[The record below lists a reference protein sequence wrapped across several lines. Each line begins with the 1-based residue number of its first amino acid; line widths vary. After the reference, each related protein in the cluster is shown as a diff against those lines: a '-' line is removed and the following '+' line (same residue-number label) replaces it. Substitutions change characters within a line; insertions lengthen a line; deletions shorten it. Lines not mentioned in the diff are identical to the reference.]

1 MRISLRRLVPLLV
14 ISATITCVD
23 APTGPRASSGTAT
36 FAISPTFSKSATQAK
51 AMYSAAGFEIDH
63 VRLLI
68 TRPPSVVVKDTTV
81 AYTVGQGDLP
91 LELNVIGPV
100 GEELTVQL
108 DYLAGT
114 VVLYSGTTTV
124 KTVSLITPANQVPQT
139 VIVIDA
145 VGPGFDAAAVS
156 VTPSS
161 GLFPT
166 TGTVAFTAKAF
177 TAAETEIQGALF
189 GWSVDDATVATIDAT
204 GLLHPTTKGGP
215 IKVRATTLNGVFGEV
230 TVGIQIPASA
240 ATKLAFAV
248 QPTTVVAGV
257 VISPAVQVVAQ
268 DANGSTVTGFN
279 GAISLGLGTNLGGA
293 TLGGTVTANAVN
305 GVATFNTL
313 TLNAAANGYTLVA
326 TSTGLTQAISSSF
339 NVTGGAATAL
349 EFVVQPSNTT
359 QGATISPPVQV
370 RIRNA
375 LGATVNTATNIVT
388 IAIGTNP
395 GGSTLS
401 GNPQAAAVAGVA
413 TFSTLSLSNLGNG
426 YTLTVSATGLTGA
439 TSTAFNI
446 AAPAIATRSW
456 TGVVS
461 TSWTDPAN
469 WAPAGVPTV
478 SDSVVI
484 VSGGFSPTIS
494 ANVNVRAL
502 VVQAGAVLT
511 VGAVQLFPSPGKIT
525 NQGTLNLN
533 GSILL
538 GALENQATTVVQ
550 GAVAAA
556 GAITNAA
563 GAFLKVQGAGG
574 LGAAALV
581 GSTGIIN
588 SGVLELTDVTAS
600 YGAVISAGGTLTNTA
615 TGTISALQGAGGDR
629 DISGAIDNQGTIA
642 ITSTSGV
649 DFVQSG
655 TSSNNSGTISVTNG
669 DFRIV
674 QGVATDAFTNTGTIT
689 IASGR
694 KWQVTGG
701 ALNVATG
708 TTSGAGTLVLQ
719 GVALTMTTASMT
731 APLTV
736 NAATTIVGGTL
747 TIPSGQELILVGST
761 FSSSIVVQGTL
772 TARQTNSI
780 IGTLTIGSGSTLRA
794 LGIGAVG
801 ALTVANGFTNNGTIQ
816 LTDSV
821 ASYGASLTVTSG
833 QLVNP
838 AGGQVQAIQ
847 GSNGTRTLA
856 AELNNAGTIA
866 VSGSQGLTLNKAG
879 AAHTNSGA
887 INVTSGNFTVTQT
900 IAGSFTNT
908 GTISVPTGRTVT
920 VTGGTATLGDNLVTG
935 AGSIDLNAVALSF
948 IPRTTFPV
956 ITSDAATTFNG
967 GTLTVGVGEQ
977 LTFVSSVVS
986 SNVVVD
992 GMLTMRRTNSITGT
1006 VSNAAGSTLRAFGLT
1021 SSGDL
1026 TIANGFTNNGT
1037 IQLTDSVASYG
1048 ASLKITTGQ
1057 LVNPAAGQIQPLQG
1071 ANGSRLLGAEL
1082 NNAGTIVIS
1091 GTQGMTLNKAA
1102 AAHANAGAINLTTGN
1117 LTVTQSAGGSF
1128 TNTGTMSVSTGRTL
1142 TVTGGAAVLGD
1153 NLVTGAGSVDLNAVA
1168 LSFTPRTSFPV
1179 ITSDAATVFNGGTL
1193 TIGASEEL
1201 TFVSSTISSNV
1212 SVSGKLTMRRTN
1224 SITGTFTNVVG
1235 SFLRA
1240 FGLTSSG
1247 DLTIAS
1253 GFTNNG
1259 TIQLTDSVASYGASL
1274 IITTGTLTNP
1284 AAGSI
1289 IPLQG
1294 SNGARTITAQLD
1306 NAGTITIGNAQG
1318 LTINKTAAAHTNSG
1332 SISLSSGDLTVTQTA
1347 GGSFTNT
1354 GAITVPTG
1362 RTLTI
1367 TGGSATLGNNLVT
1380 GTGSVVLTGV
1390 ALSFTPR
1397 TSFPVITSDAATV
1410 FNSGTL
1416 TIGST
1421 EELTFVSSTI
1431 SSNVAVSGK
1440 LTMRRTN
1447 SITGTFT
1454 NVVGSFL
1461 RAFGLTSSGDLTIA
1475 NGFTNNGTIQLTD
1488 SVASYGASLIVT
1500 TGTLT
1505 NPAAG
1510 SIIPLQGSNGVR
1522 TLAAQLSNAGTITI
1536 GNTQGMTINRT
1547 AAAHTN
1553 NGTINLSTGNL
1564 TLTQSGGGSFT
1575 TTGSIIVPAGRT
1587 LSITGG
1593 TATLGAA
1600 LVTGQGSLTLTGVA
1614 VSFDPRSNFPVI
1626 TSDAATVF
1634 NGGTLAIADT
1644 VDLTF
1649 VSSTI
1654 SSNVTLNGMLTMRR
1668 TNSITGTLTKGAFST
1683 LRAFGLT
1690 SSGDLTIA
1698 NGFTNNGTIQL
1709 TDSVASYGA
1718 SLIVTNGTLTNPVG
1732 GSIQPLQASNGART
1746 LAAQLSNAGTVTING
1761 SQGMTLNKTGAVHT
1775 SSGAINLTTGNLTIT
1790 QSTGGSFTTTGTMS
1804 VPTGRTLTITGGTAT
1819 LGNNLVT
1826 GIGTVDLNGVA
1837 LSFTP
1842 RTTFPVITS
1851 DAATVFNGG
1860 TLTVGAGEQ
1869 LTFVSSTISSNVSL
1883 SGTLTMR
1890 RTNSITG
1897 TFSNVG
1903 GSFLRAFGLTSSGD
1917 LTIANGFTNN
1927 GTIMLTDSV
1936 ASYGANL
1943 IVTTGTLT
1951 NAAAGSIQPQQGSNG
1966 ARSLTAN
1973 LTNNGT
1979 ITISNTQGITI
1990 AGQFNNTNAFNI
2002 TGNQTVNISKAGAA
2016 HTNTGTISL
2025 PSITSGTLNIGAAST
2040 TQTFTN
2046 TGTVSVGA
2054 GRTLAL
2060 LGNTAFTNGV
2070 GGTYTGP
2077 SGGTLNVAST
2087 STFTNAGTI
2096 APGGVNTVG
2105 TMNYIGTWNPGA
2117 SGAITFDQ
2125 NTSSADQIAIT
2136 GNATLGGSM
2145 TAAWLQPTNTITF
2158 TLMSFTG
2165 TRLGAFSST
2174 TYASGCIAG
2183 PPTGNFQTACTGA
2196 F

>member
-1 MRISLRRLVPLLV
+1 MRIALRRLVPLLV

-23 APTGPRASSGTAT
+23 SPTGPSASSGTTT
-36 FAISPTFSKSATQAK
+36 FAISPTFSKSANQAK
-51 AMYSAAGFEIDH
+51 AMYAAAGFEIDH

-68 TRPPSVVVKDTTV
+68 TRPPSVVVKDTAV

-108 DYLAGT
+108 DYLAGA

-124 KTVSLITPANQVPQT
+124 KTVSLITPANQVPQA

-145 VGPGFDAAAVS
+145 VGPGFDAASVT

-161 GLFPT
+161 GSFPT
-166 TGTVAFTAKAF
+166 SAPIAFTAKAF
-177 TAAETEIQGALF
+177 TAAAAEIQGALF

-204 GLLHPTTKGGP
+204 GLLHPTAKGGP
-215 IKVRATTLNGVFGEV
+215 IKVRATTLNGVFGEA
-230 TVGIQIPASA
+230 TVAIQIPASA

-248 QPTTVVAGV
+248 QPTAVVAGA

-279 GAISLGLGTNLGGA
+279 GAISLALGTNLGGA

-305 GVATFNTL
+305 GVATFNAL

-326 TSTGLTQAISSSF
+326 TSTGLTQATSSAF

-370 RIRNA
+370 RIKNA

-395 GGSTLS
+395 GGSTLG

-413 TFSTLSLSNLGNG
+413 TFSTLSLNNLGNG

-439 TSTAFNI
+439 TSSTFNI
-446 AAPAIATRSW
+446 AAPAAATRSW

-469 WAPAGVPTV
+469 WSPAGVPTV

-484 VSGGFSPTIS
+484 VSGGFSPTIA

-511 VGAVQLFPSPGKIT
+511 VGGVQLFPSPGKIT

-533 GSILL
+533 ASILL
-538 GALENQATTVVQ
+538 GALDNQGTMVVQ
-550 GAVAAA
+550 GAVATA
-556 GAITNAA
+556 GAITNAS
-563 GAFLKVQGAGG
+563 GASLKLQGANGVS
-574 LGAAALV
+574 AALV
-581 GSTGIIN
+581 GSTEITN
-588 SGVLELTDVTAS
+588 SGSIELTETAFGT
-600 YGAVISAGGTLTNTA
+600 GASLSAGGSITNTP
-615 TGTISALQGAGGDR
+615 TGTIAAPQGQSGPR
-629 DISGAIDNQGTIA
+629 TISGSLDNQGTIS
-642 ITSTSGV
+642 ITGTQGLS
-649 DFVQSG
+649 FVQSG
-655 TSSNNSGTISVTNG
+655 TMMTNSGTINVTSGNLTSVLGT
-669 DFRIV
+669 V
-674 QGVATDAFTNTGTIT
+674 TDVFTNTGTIA
-689 IASGR
+689 IGGGK
-694 KWQVTGG
+694 KWSVTGG
-701 ALNVATG
+701 TLNLSSGSVTG
-708 TTSGAGTLVLQ
+708 ASGTVELI
-719 GVALTMTTASMT
+719 GVALNMTPA
-731 APLTV
+731 AVAVPLTM
-736 NAATTIVGGTL
+736 NATTTIVGGTL
-747 TIPSGQELILVGST
+747 TIPSGQELVLLSST
-761 FSSSIVVQGTL
+761 FSSSIVLQGTL
-772 TARQTNSI
+772 TARRTNSI
-780 IGTLTIGSGSTLRA
+780 TGAFSNASGSVLRA
-794 LGIGAVG
+794 LGISSSGD
-801 ALTVANGFTNNGTIQ
+801 LTIANGFTNNGTIQ

-821 ASYGASLTVTSG
+821 ASYGASLTVTNG
-833 QLVNP
+833 ELVNP
-838 AGGQVQAIQ
+838 AAGQIQSLQ
-847 GSNGTRTLA
+847 GSNGARKLA
-856 AELNNAGTIA
+856 TQLNNAGTIA
-866 VSGSQGLTLNKAG
+866 ISGSQGLTLNKAD

-908 GTISVPTGRTVT
+908 GTISVPTSRTMT
-920 VTGGTATLGDNLVTG
+920 LTGGTATLGDNLVTG
-935 AGSIDLNAVALSF
+935 AGSVDLNAVALSF
-948 IPRTTFPV
+948 MPRTTFPV
-956 ITSDAATTFNG
+956 ITSDAATVFNG
-967 GTLTVGVGEQ
+967 GTLTVGAGEQ
-977 LTFVSSVVS
+977 LTFVSAVVS
-986 SNVVVD
+986 SNVVVN
-992 GMLTMRRTNSITGT
+992 GMLTMRRTNSVTGT
-1006 VSNAAGSTLRAFGLT
+1006 FSNAAGSTLRAFGIS

-1048 ASLKITTGQ
+1048 ASLTITTGQ

-1071 ANGSRLLGAEL
+1071 SNGSRLLAAEL

-1091 GTQGMTLNKAA
+1091 GSQGMTLNKTG

-1117 LTVTQSAGGSF
+1117 LTVTQSAGGSI
-1128 TNTGTMSVSTGRTL
+1128 TNTGTMSVPTGRTL
-1142 TVTGGAAVLGD
+1142 TVTGGTAVLGD

-1168 LSFTPRTSFPV
+1168 ISFTPRTSFPV

-1212 SVSGKLTMRRTN
+1212 ALSGKLTMRRTN

-1240 FGLTSSG
+1240 FGLSSSG
-1247 DLTIAS
+1247 DLTIAN

-1274 IITTGTLTNP
+1274 IVTSGTLTNP

-1294 SNGARTITAQLD
+1294 SNGARTITAQLN
-1306 NAGTITIGNAQG
+1306 NAGAITIGNTQG

-1332 SISLSSGDLTVTQTA
+1332 TISLSSGDLTVTQTV

-1354 GAITVPTG
+1354 GTITVPTG

-1367 TGGSATLGNNLVT
+1367 IGGSATLGNNLVT
-1380 GTGSVVLTGV
+1380 GAGSVVLTGV

-1410 FNSGTL
+1410 FNGGTL

-1461 RAFGLTSSGDLTIA
+1461 RAFGLSSSGDLTIA

-1488 SVASYGASLIVT
+1488 SVASYGASLVVT

-1505 NPAAG
+1505 NPASG
-1510 SIIPLQGSNGVR
+1510 SIIPLQGSNGAR
-1522 TLAAQLSNAGTITI
+1522 TLVAQLSNAGAITI
-1536 GNTQGMTINRT
+1536 GNTQGLTINKT
-1547 AAAHTN
+1547 GAAHTN
-1553 NGTINLSTGNL
+1553 SGTINLSTGNL
-1564 TLTQSGGGSFT
+1564 TVTQSAGGSFT

-1593 TATLGAA
+1593 TAALGAA
-1600 LVTGQGSLTLTGVA
+1600 LVTGQGSVTLTGVA

-1668 TNSITGTLTKGAFST
+1668 TNSITGTLTKGPSST
-1683 LRAFGLT
+1683 LRAFGLS

-1746 LAAQLSNAGTVTING
+1746 LAAQLSNAGTITISG

-1790 QSTGGSFTTTGTMS
+1790 QSAGGSFTTTGTMS
-1804 VPTGRTLTITGGTAT
+1804 VPTGRTLTITGGAAT

-1826 GIGTVDLNGVA
+1826 GVGAVDLNGVA

-1842 RTTFPVITS
+1842 RNGFPVITS

-1860 TLTVGAGEQ
+1860 TLTIGAGEQ
-1869 LTFVSSTISSNVSL
+1869 LTFVSSTISANVSL

-1897 TFSNVG
+1897 TFSNVV

-1966 ARSLTAN
+1966 TRTLTAN

-1990 AGQFNNTNAFNI
+1990 AGQFNNTNTFNI

-2016 HTNTGTISL
+2016 HTNSGTISL

-2040 TQTFTN
+2040 TQTFSN

-2087 STFTNAGTI
+2087 STFTNTGTI
-2096 APGGVNTVG
+2096 APGGVSTVG

-2117 SGAITFDQ
+2117 GGTITIDQASG
-2125 NTSSADQIAIT
+2125 SADQIAIT
-2136 GNATLGGSM
+2136 GNATLGGSLF
-2145 TAAWLQPTNTITF
+2145 AAWITPTNTGPYTY
-2158 TLMSFTG
+2158 MSISG
-2165 TRLGAFSST
+2165 TRSGSFSST
-2174 TYASGCIAG
+2174 TMASGCTVGATN
-2183 PPTGNFQTACTGA
+2183 PNYTVTCVGA